1 MHKKDTYNLAIGLAL
16 QELHNE
22 QKLPREKIAEALE
35 LSELDVTRIE
45 HGSETLSAGSLVLLL
60 ELFDVTW
67 DDFIH
72 ASGPIWIRPRRRSD
86 KAGELAQMASQRLL
100 TPSRLSPYSPGVTF
114 RPTPIPLRA
123 SAASSPPESAQRLPV
138 PAREPGSGVAF

>member
-35 LSELDVTRIE
+35 MSELDVTRIE

-67 DDFIH
+67 DDFIQRVR
-72 ASGPIWIRPRRRSD
+72 ANLD
-86 KAGELAQMASQRLL
+86 KAEAQIR
-100 TPSRLSPYSPGVTF
+100 
-114 RPTPIPLRA
+114 
-123 SAASSPPESAQRLPV
+123 
-138 PAREPGSGVAF
+138 